1 MIFKTSYQKQ
11 SAMMTLLIMIFVVF
25 IMFFCG
31 LRYLDP
37 PEEYGVAINFGTSD
51 MGSGPPALN
60 ERIQSNPEPSQVSSK
75 AEPLEPNIVKDNL
88 LTQSDVEAPM
98 VSPKEEKEQE
108 KTKDLNK
115 EPREKKIE
123 NPVKQKKPTPSE
135 DTQNILK
142 HLFGNPSV
150 GEEVQGEGEDREQGV
165 KGSLSGAASSAKYY
179 GNEGSGG
186 DGNYLLKGRRPLTKP
201 IIKPDCNEEGIVV
214 VSIEVDKNGRVTS
227 AKAGVKGTTN
237 NSLCLL
243 EPARKAALATQWN
256 PDGNAPKRQVG
267 MIRYKFVLSE

>member
-108 KTKDLNK
+108 KTK
-115 EPREKKIE
+115 EK
-123 NPVKQKKPTPSE
+123 PPSWFKK
-135 DTQNILK
+135 
-142 HLFGNPSV
+142 
-150 GEEVQGEGEDREQGV
+150 
-165 KGSLSGAASSAKYY
+165 
-179 GNEGSGG
+179 
-186 DGNYLLKGRRPLTKP
+186 
-201 IIKPDCNEEGIVV
+201 
-214 VSIEVDKNGRVTS
+214 
-227 AKAGVKGTTN
+227 TTN
-237 NSLCLL
+237 
-243 EPARKAALATQWN
+243 
-256 PDGNAPKRQVG
+256 
-267 MIRYKFVLSE
+267 